1 MELVKNLIKENYAL
15 FNIGASGKYAKA
27 PINKQG
33 TPMSEWETKTCEEL
47 KLEHNYNSLFWGMRM
62 GLQENGKRIMS
73 LDFDCCGKENKEKTE
88 RVGCQ
93 YTKDKLKTFEE
104 LIDIRNGMF
113 TSSTQGN
120 MNVLIDY
127 TECEHI
133 IKLVEQVSANKFKLE
148 DFEILL
154 GGNQV
159 IPPSATTCKITKQ
172 KGKPRTF
179 FTEEPFYILTEES
192 TIYDFVKELFDE
204 HLQKN
209 NKGKTY
215 MKTQKQKTQISKQK
229 VVEEESDETD
239 DETLSTTSSKDSSK
253 DKWVILLNKY
263 IGNGR
268 DEKGCK
274 IISRDYWF
282 QICGSLKSN
291 DYDKQV
297 WIDWSSKIS
306 KTNTAS
312 KTWDSLKKS
321 NMNINCFRSICKD
334 VNKKGYYEWLNEYD
348 VCLYRHFYTTG
359 LIADYFKLLYEDKF
373 VCVDNI
379 VYSYN
384 GFIWEKEDKK
394 NSNLAKFIDKV
405 FYKDLIQYC
414 NTKSNYFTSL
424 LNENEED
431 EDIKNTLEKITK
443 LQMNINFLRGVTARK
458 ALMDDIITFLTRN
471 DIKLDN
477 NPFLFAFDN
486 CIYDLKTGTFV
497 EPKYD
502 YWITKTTGYKY
513 IKSTPQQIKKL
524 DDIINTIFPDP
535 DVKKDYLITLATG
548 LCGIQLQNMFIAT
561 GGGGNGKSL
570 INGLMLL
577 AVGKYGY
584 KLPSNVLLQEI
595 KTGANPEMALLDN
608 VRFALVQ
615 EPNAEKKIKCSTVK
629 EITGD
634 KTLNV
639 RDHYSSKCNIHLALT
654 LVMECNDKPKLD
666 EVNDAV
672 NRRIRAS
679 VFGSKFVPQD
689 IYDDL
694 DEEQRK
700 NVFVSNPYYV
710 SDEFQEA
717 NKSVLFDIL
726 IEYFKMFQENK
737 YILGA
742 MPTACKKVCVDYMAT
757 SDNIYGWFSNFYKKT
772 AKIEDSKPIL
782 LSDLFNVF
790 ESSSYFSNM
799 SKADKRTYNKKHFT
813 DKIETNLFLQKY
825 LKKRDTTFNKQKMK
839 SPYIVGWEKNVEEDD
854 VEEE

>member
-1 MELVKNLIKENYAL
+1 MDLIKLLIKENYAL

-27 PINKQG
+27 PINKKA
-33 TPMSEWETKTCEEL
+33 TPMTDWEKMTCEQL
-47 KLEHNYNSLFWGMRM
+47 KQEHNYNSLFWGMRM
-62 GLQENGKRIMS
+62 GLQENGKRVLS

-104 LIDIRNGMF
+104 LIDVKNGMF
-113 TSSTQGN
+113 TSSTKGN

-127 TECEHI
+127 TDCPTI
-133 IKLVEQVSANKFKLE
+133 IKLVEQVSAYKFKLE
-148 DFEILL
+148 EFEILL

-172 KGKPRTF
+172 KGNPRTF
-179 FTEEPFYILTEES
+179 YTEEPFYILTEES
-192 TIYDFVKELFDE
+192 AIYDFVKELFDE

-215 MKTQKQKTQISKQK
+215 MKSCKTKTQKQQS
-229 VVEEESDETD
+229 EESDETD
-239 DETLSTTSSKDSSK
+239 DETTSTTSSKDSSK

-268 DEKGCK
+268 DEEGCK
-274 IISRDYWF
+274 IVCRDYWF

-291 DYDKQV
+291 GFDKKI
-297 WIDWSSKIS
+297 WIDWSKKIS
-306 KTNTAS
+306 QTNTAS
-312 KTWDSLKKS
+312 TTWDNLKKFD
-321 NMNINCFRSICKD
+321 MNINCLRTICKD

-359 LIADYFKLLYEDKF
+359 LIADYFKLLYEDRF
-373 VCVDNI
+373 VCVDNV

-405 FYKDLIQYC
+405 FYKDLLQYC
-414 NTKSNYFTSL
+414 NMKSNYFTSL

-431 EDIKNTLEKITK
+431 EDIKNTLDKITK

-458 ALMDDIITFLTRN
+458 SLMDDIITFLTRN

-502 YWITKTTGYKY
+502 YWITKTAGYKHV
-513 IKSTPQQIKKL
+513 KSTPQQIKEL

-535 DVKKDYLITLATG
+535 DVKRDYLITLATG
-548 LCGIQLQNMFIAT
+548 LCGIQLQNLFIAT

-570 INGLMLL
+570 INSLMLL

-639 RDHYSSKCNIHLALT
+639 RDHYSSKCNIHLCLT

-679 VFGSKFVPQD
+679 VFSSKFVPQD

-694 DEEQRK
+694 DEEQRQ
-700 NVFVSNPYYV
+700 NVFISNPYYV
-710 SDEFQEA
+710 SDEFQEK
-717 NKSVLFDIL
+717 NKCVLFDIL
-726 IEYFKMFQENK
+726 TKYFKMFQENN

-742 MPTACKKVCVDYMAT
+742 MPSICKKVCVDYMAT
-757 SDNIYGWFSNFYKKT
+757 SDNIYGWFSSSYKKT
-772 AKIEDSKPIL
+772 AKIEDSEPIKL
-782 LSDLFNVF
+782 TEIFKVF
-790 ESSSYFSNM
+790 ESSSYYNNM
-799 SKADKRTYNKKHFT
+799 NKSDKRTYNRKHFVE
-813 DKIETNLFLQKY
+813 KIEGNLFLQKY
-825 LKKRDTTFNKQKMK
+825 LKKKDKVL
-839 SPYIVGWEKNVEEDD
+839 YIVGWVKEE
-854 VEEE
+854 VEEEVEEEE

>member
-1 MELVKNLIKENYAL
+1 MELVKKLIKENYAL

-33 TPMSEWETKTCEEL
+33 NPMDKWENKTCQEL
-47 KLEHNYNSLFWGMRM
+47 KEEHNYNSLFWGMRM
-62 GLQENGKRIMS
+62 GIQENGKRIMS
-73 LDFDCCGKENKEKTE
+73 LDFDCCGKENKEKTA

-93 YTKDKLKTFEE
+93 YTKEKLKTFEE

-127 TECEHI
+127 TDCEHI
-133 IKLVEQVSANKFKLE
+133 IKLVEQISANKFKLE
-148 DFEILL
+148 EFEILL

-172 KGKPRTF
+172 KGNARSF
-179 FTEEPFYILTEES
+179 YTEEPFYHLTEES

-209 NKGKTY
+209 NKNKTY
-215 MKTQKQKTQISKQK
+215 MKTQKPIKDISKA
-229 VVEEESDETD
+229 EDETD
-239 DETLSTTSSKDSSK
+239 DEITSTTSSKDFSK

-268 DEKGCK
+268 DEEGCK

-282 QICGSLKSN
+282 QICGALKSN
-291 DYDKQV
+291 GYDKQV
-297 WIDWSSKIS
+297 WLDWSSKIS
-306 KTNTAS
+306 QTNTAS
-312 KTWDSLKKS
+312 KTWDNLKKFD
-321 NMNINCFRSICKD
+321 MNINCLRSICKD

-359 LIADYFKLLYEDKF
+359 LIADYFKLLYEDRF
-373 VCVDNI
+373 VCVDNV

-405 FYKDLIQYC
+405 FYKDLLQYC

-443 LQMNINFLRGVTARK
+443 LQMNINYLRGVTARK
-458 ALMDDIITFLTRN
+458 QLMDDIITFLTRN

-486 CIYDLKTGTFV
+486 CIYDLKTGTFI

-502 YWITKTTGYKY
+502 YWITKTAGYNY
-513 IKSTPQQIKKL
+513 VKSTPQQIKEL

-548 LCGIQLQNMFIAT
+548 LCGIQLQNLFIAT

-570 INGLMLL
+570 INSLMLK

-595 KTGANPEMALLDN
+595 KSGANPEMALLDN

-634 KTLNV
+634 TTLNV
-639 RDHYSSKCNIHLALT
+639 RDHYSSKCDINLSLT

-694 DEEQRK
+694 DKEQRV
-700 NVFVSNPYYV
+700 NVFISNPYYV
-710 SDEFQEA
+710 SDPFRE
-717 NKSVLFDIL
+717 KYKCVLFDIL
-726 IEYFKMFQENK
+726 TKYFKMFQENN

-742 MPTACKKVCVDYMAT
+742 MPFACKKVCVDYMAT
-757 SDNIYGWFSNFYKKT
+757 SDNIYGWFSGFYKKT
-772 AKIEDSKPIL
+772 AKIEESKPIL
-782 LSDLFNVF
+782 LSELFNVF
-790 ESSSYFSNM
+790 ESSSYYNNM
-799 SKADKRTYNKKHFT
+799 SKADKRTYNKKHFI

-839 SPYIVGWEKNVEEDD
+839 NPYIVGWEKNENEEDD
-854 VEEE
+854 EEGVTGL